1 MGLLFGSPQKTA
13 PKGVND
19 VAPNGAKKKKKA
31 SFKIPKTVQQSIPY
45 LAVYEETGIVE
56 IEDGVFTKAYLLKD
70 INYQIAKMQE
80 QEEMFV
86 RFGEF
91 LNSFDP
97 SVRFQ
102 IVIINKNMDQE
113 EFEIKTLL
121 KSQYDS
127 FDDLREEYN
136 EMLLSKMR
144 EGRNN
149 MTKEKYLVVAV
160 TERDYA
166 SAKRRFAQLDS
177 DISSNIKKIGGSN
190 ATPLTTMERLES
202 LYDIYNVGHEGMFG
216 SKVQKYGRDI
226 KYFTFDNMRRLG
238 LTTKDC
244 IAPAVV
250 EFKRDYMMLGD
261 KYARALFL
269 KDIPTFL
276 SDTILA
282 DLTSLNSNM
291 LTSVQYTS
299 VPADR
304 ALQIVKN
311 QMININSNMIERQ
324 KKASK
329 AGYGVELISP
339 DLQKAQEEA
348 NELLQNLTSKNQK
361 MFLINLVIVHFA
373 DSLEALNLDTESIQT
388 VARRSLC
395 EVKKLLGQ
403 QENGLATA
411 LPLCNNKLA
420 IERTLTT
427 ESVSV
432 FMPFVSQEL
441 LQVNGMYY
449 GLNSV
454 SRNLLLFNRKMSK
467 NMNGFIL
474 GTPGSGKSFAAKREM
489 LNVLLAT
496 NDDVIVID
504 PEDEYGRMAELLK
517 GDPEHPSS
525 AVIRIA
531 AGSSVHINPMDMDE
545 NYADED
551 DPITLKSDFL
561 ISLCE
566 TAFGNRIGLTATQ
579 RSIVDRCCRLIYEPL
594 LASKQLTGEYD
605 KRLVPTLL
613 DFQRK
618 LEEQSGW
625 EAEQLATSLEIYTKG
640 SLNLFAYQTN
650 VNTDARFVVYNIKD
664 IGNNIKSLA
673 MLVVLDSVWNR
684 IIENKKKGRNTWFYI
699 DEIYLLFKTETSAN
713 FLQELWKRARKWG
726 GVPTGITQ
734 NVEDLLRS
742 DTART
747 MLSNCDFV
755 QMLNQAPMDR
765 NTLAELL
772 NISATQL
779 SYITNSSPGEGLIY
793 TGSSILPFFDTF
805 PTNTKMYRAMTS
817 KMEEVVDLVQRAEVR

>member
-1 MGLLFGSPQKTA
+1 MGLLLGSKNKAGTKKESA
-13 PKGVND
+13 G
-19 VAPNGAKKKKKA
+19 KKKKA

-45 LAVYEETGIVE
+45 LAVYEETGIIE
-56 IEDGVFTKAYLLKD
+56 ITEGVFSKAYRLKD

-80 QEEMFV
+80 QEEMFI

-91 LNSFDP
+91 VNSFDFNI
-97 SVRFQ
+97 RFQ
-102 IVIINKNMDQE
+102 IVIANKNMDQG
-113 EFEIKTLL
+113 EFEVQTLL
-121 KSQYDS
+121 KPRYDI
-127 FDDLREEYN
+127 FDPLREEYN
-136 EMLLSKMR
+136 EMLLNKIR

-160 TERDYA
+160 TEKSYEAARD
-166 SAKRRFAQLDS
+166 RFIHLDS
-177 DISSNIKKIGGSN
+177 EISSNIKKIGGSD
-190 ATPLTTMERLES
+190 ATPLTTMERLQ
-202 LYDIYNVGHEGMFG
+202 LLHDIYNVGNEGVFG
-216 SKVQKYGRDI
+216 AKVQKYGKDI
-226 KYFTFDNMRRLG
+226 QHFTFENMKRMG

-250 EFKRDYMMLGD
+250 EFKRDHMIIGE

-269 KDIPTFL
+269 KDIPTYL
-276 SDTILA
+276 TDTILA
-282 DLTSLNSNM
+282 DLTSLNSSM
-291 LTSVQYTS
+291 ITSIQYTS
-299 VPADR
+299 VPADK
-304 ALQIVKN
+304 ALKIVRN
-311 QMININSNMIERQ
+311 QMVNINANLIERQ
-324 KKASK
+324 KQAAK
-329 AGYGVELISP
+329 AGYGFDLISP
-339 DLQKAQEEA
+339 ELQLAQQEA
-348 NELLQNLTSKNQK
+348 NELLQDLTSKNQK

-373 DSLEALNLDTESIQT
+373 DSLETLDLDTDSIQNT
-388 VARRSLC
+388 ARRSMC

-441 LQVNGMYY
+441 LQKDGMYY
-449 GLNSV
+449 GLNSI

-474 GTPGSGKSFAAKREM
+474 GTPGSGKSFMAKREM
-489 LNVLLAT
+489 LNVLLNT
-496 NDDVIVID
+496 DDDVIVID
-504 PEDEYGRMAELLK
+504 PEAEYGRMAELLR
-517 GDPEHPSS
+517 GDEENPSS

-531 AGSSVHINPMDMDE
+531 AGSKVHINPMDMDE
-545 NYADED
+545 HYADED

-566 TAFGNRIGLTATQ
+566 TAIGDRYGLTATQ
-579 RSIVDRCCRLIYEPL
+579 RSIIDRCCRQIYQPYLNSRDVTGKYDNSLI
-594 LASKQLTGEYD
+594 
-605 KRLVPTLL
+605 PTLL
-613 DFQRK
+613 DFQHK
-618 LEEQSGW
+618 LEEQHGY
-625 EAEQLATSLEIYTKG
+625 EAEQLASSLEIYTKG
-640 SLNLFAYQTN
+640 SLNLFAHHTN
-650 VNTDARFVVYNIKD
+650 VDTDARFVVYDIKD

-684 IIENKKKGRNTWFYI
+684 IIQNKKKGRNTWFYI

-713 FLQELWKRARKWG
+713 FLRECWKRARKWG

-734 NVEDLLRS
+734 NVSDLLQN

-755 QMLNQAPMDR
+755 CMLNQAPLDR

-772 NISATQL
+772 NISSTQL

-793 TGSSILPFFDTF
+793 TGSSILPFVDNF
-805 PTNTKMYRAMTS
+805 PKNTKMYMAMTS
-817 KMEEVVDLVQRAEVR
+817 KMEEVNIFERN